1 MDYFE
6 YWDSPREPVLLKSY
20 YVNILET
27 VVLGNEEP
35 KVCTGLFCGMTQ
47 NCPLSALCSLFFI

>member
-6 YWDSPREPVLLKSY
+6 YWCAPRTPAIIKSY
-20 YVNILET
+20 YVNILEP

-35 KVCTGLFCGMTQ
+35 KVGTGLFCGITQ
-47 NCPLSALCSLFFI
+47 NCPMRA